1 MKGIAGEKLNFKN
14 FFYNRNIAVVLW
26 FGLAL
31 IGIILELSHDTP
43 PNNYLIF
50 KGVFHHTRLQT
61 NLFAEYPA
69 EYLDVNHYGPL
80 FSLIIA
86 PFVFLPDNFACTLWV
101 LLNAFLLY
109 KSIRLLPLKEKY
121 QNAILIFS
129 SHELMLSSEWQQSNA
144 MICACLIFGFYFIHK
159 GKEAWALLFIMLATF
174 VKLYGIV
181 GFAFFFFS
189 KNKLKFILWAF
200 IWTILFFVAPML
212 ISTPAFIIQ
221 SYVDWFNELVYK
233 AAKNV
238 RLDINNDYQDISVM
252 GMMRRIFG
260 YGNFK
265 NIFITIPALLLFAS
279 QYLQWKYFKD
289 IRFRMYLLCLVL
301 IMTVIYTTSAESP
314 TYIIAFPA
322 VCIWFVMQPNTKWV
336 NIVFIFALLLTSF
349 SYSDLF
355 TPYVRDHIIRPY
367 SLKALPCFIVWIIII
382 VQMWQKQFLQVDKE
396 RLIME

>member
-1 MKGIAGEKLNFKN
+1 
-14 FFYNRNIAVVLW
+14 
-26 FGLAL
+26 
-31 IGIILELSHDTP
+31 
-43 PNNYLIF
+43 
-50 KGVFHHTRLQT
+50 
-61 NLFAEYPA
+61 
-69 EYLDVNHYGPL
+69 
-80 FSLIIA
+80 
-86 PFVFLPDNFACTLWV
+86 
-101 LLNAFLLY
+101 
-109 KSIRLLPLKEKY
+109 
-121 QNAILIFS
+121 
-129 SHELMLSSEWQQSNA
+129 
-144 MICACLIFGFYFIHK
+144 
-159 GKEAWALLFIMLATF
+159 MLATF

-200 IWTILFFVAPML
+200 IWTVLFFVAPML

-238 RLDINNDYQDISVM
+238 RLDINNDYQ
-252 GMMRRIFG
+252 
-260 YGNFK
+260 
-265 NIFITIPALLLFAS
+265 
-279 QYLQWKYFKD
+279 D